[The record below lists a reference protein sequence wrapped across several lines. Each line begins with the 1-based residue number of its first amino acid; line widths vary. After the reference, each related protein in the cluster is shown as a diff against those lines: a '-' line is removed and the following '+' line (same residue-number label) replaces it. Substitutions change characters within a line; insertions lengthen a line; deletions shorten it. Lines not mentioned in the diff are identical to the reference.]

1 MPVAV
6 VGIGADGWAG
16 LAPAARRAVLGADV
30 VLGSRRQLEL
40 LDVGS
45 AEASPGASG
54 AGREASGA
62 GQGGSG
68 AGRGAE
74 RVEWP
79 SPLVPGLPALFERF
93 AGRRVCALA
102 SGDPMLFGLGA
113 TLSRVLGPDRIEVYP
128 HPSSVS
134 LACARLRWPV
144 QEVTVVSAVG
154 RPLDRLRAWVADG
167 RRILVLTSSAEGPGQ
182 VAEVLTE
189 LGYPDSA
196 LTVLEQLGGAGER
209 VRGGRAG
216 DWREPPGDPLAV
228 VAVHCVAGADTVG
241 LPLVPGLPDEA
252 FEHDGQLTKR
262 EVRAV
267 TLARLGPLPGQ
278 LLWDVGA
285 GSGSIAIEWLR
296 AEQSGSAIAV
306 ERDPERA
313 ARIGRNARALGVPA
327 LRVVTGTAPEAL
339 AGLESPNTVFVGGG
353 VTGEGVLPACWAAL
367 RPGGRLVA
375 NAVTVQAEGLLAAW
389 YGRLGGSLT
398 RLQVQRAAPVGGFTG
413 WRPAMPVTQWAVDKP
428 R

>member
-1 MPVAV
+1 V

-16 LAPAARRAVLGADV
+16 LAPAARRAVLDAEV

-40 LDVGS
+40 LDS
-45 AEASPGASG
+45 ADPAGPGV
-54 AGREASGA
+54 AGVA
-62 GQGGSG
+62 GVSG

-79 SPLVPGLPALFERF
+79 SPLVAGLPALFERL

-102 SGDPMLFGLGA
+102 SGDPMFYGLGA

-144 QEVTVVSAVG
+144 QDVTVLSAVG

-167 RRILVLTSSAEGPGQ
+167 RRILVLTSSAEGPGK
-182 VAEVLTE
+182 VAGVLDE

-209 VRGGRAG
+209 VRSGRAG
-216 DWREPPGDPLAV
+216 DWSEPPGDPLAV
-228 VAVHCVAGADTVG
+228 VAVHCVADAATVG

-267 TLARLGPLPGQ
+267 TLARLAPLPGQ

-285 GSGSIAIEWLR
+285 GSGSIAVEWLR
-296 AEQSGSAIAV
+296 AEPSCTAIAV
-306 ERDPERA
+306 ERDPVRA
-313 ARIGRNARALGVPA
+313 ARIGRNAAALGVPA
-327 LRVVTGTAPEAL
+327 LRVVTGAAPDAL
-339 AGLESPNTVFVGGG
+339 AGLEQPSTVFVGGG
-353 VTGEGVLPACWAAL
+353 ATVDGVLPACWAAL

-375 NAVTVQAEGLLAAW
+375 NAVTVQAEGLLADW